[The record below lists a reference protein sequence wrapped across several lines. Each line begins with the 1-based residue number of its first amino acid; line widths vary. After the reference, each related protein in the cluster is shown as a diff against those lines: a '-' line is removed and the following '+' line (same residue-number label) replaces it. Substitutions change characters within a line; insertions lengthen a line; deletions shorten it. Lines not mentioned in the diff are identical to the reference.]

1 MGNHIKRSD
10 VMKICRKWSWNCFE
24 SNDSKGQWIA
34 DIIEEEILEL
44 PSVDGSR
51 VVTGKELMYAD
62 FQKNVCRRCSNK
74 ECKKDNKSMNKCLN
88 KGNFS
93 SKTEQLKE
101 QLKNVEPFNAKIQR
115 YISTYKQEEQRE
127 KTYIKL
133 IELLN
138 EYFAI
143 GTNSCIAY
151 NLLRE
156 GNITTD
162 DFVQFNE
169 EIIED
174 IVSFLIDKGVCIK

>member
-24 SNDSKGQWIA
+24 NNDSKGQWVA
-34 DIIEEEILEL
+34 DTIEEEILEL
-44 PSVDGSR
+44 PSVDENR
-51 VVTGKELMYAD
+51 VVTGTELIYTN
-62 FQKNVCRRCSNK
+62 FQTNICRRRSNK
-74 ECKKDNKSMNKCLN
+74 ECKKNIKSMKNCLN
-88 KGNFS
+88 KGKFT
-93 SKTEQLKE
+93 SKTDPVKE
-101 QLKNVEPFNAKIQR
+101 QLKNIEPFNTKIQR
-115 YISTYKQEEQRE
+115 YISTAYKQEQRE

-133 IELLN
+133 TELLN
-138 EYFAI
+138 EYFGI

-169 EIIED
+169 EIIDD
-174 IVSFLIDKGVCIK
+174 IVNFLINKGIYIE

>member
-24 SNDSKGQWIA
+24 SNDSKGQWVA
-34 DIIEEEILEL
+34 DTIEEEILEL
-44 PSVDGSR
+44 PSVDGNR

-62 FQKNVCRRCSNK
+62 FQKNACRRCSNK
-74 ECKKDNKSMNKCLN
+74 ECKKDIKSMNKCLN
-88 KGNFS
+88 KGNFA
-93 SKTEQLKE
+93 SKTGQLKE
-101 QLKNVEPFNAKIQR
+101 LLKNIEPFNTKTQR

-133 IELLN
+133 TELLN
-138 EYFAI
+138 EYFGI
-143 GTNSCIAY
+143 GTDSCIAY

-156 GNITTD
+156 GNITTN

-169 EIIED
+169 EIIDD
-174 IVSFLIDKGVCIK
+174 IVSFLINKGVCIK